1 MLTLEVCETP
11 ARYLAAATA
20 SGQPVPAFLHPRF
33 LHLAAR
39 TTHRTLRPLVVRY
52 RSTDVG
58 VAPWLENRKGP
69 VATVNQVPFPYAG
82 PLVPPELLAATLE
95 QLRSRGLRRGVAV
108 QEHEFSPTTEVDDAA
123 LAVGEHD
130 ELVHEDTYVISTAGT
145 PEEIDRRIDKRS
157 MRQLRKAAREGVE
170 TVELTDDALAPRAL
184 DLTLDSIYADKSH
197 SSGYRDPL
205 GVLPRE
211 LVGEGLD
218 AQWLVAVRD
227 GVTLGC
233 LLSVAYQD
241 SSIAWLGGVIKE
253 HRNTQANLL
262 LYRSAIGWAARV
274 GATGL
279 DLSGN
284 PTPQIRAFKKQF
296 GGTLCHYAKVTHHPR
311 WARGALAAR
320 QALSDLPRRRG

>member
-11 ARYLAAATA
+11 ARFLAAASA

-39 TTHRTLRPLVVRY
+39 TTRRTLRPLVVRY
-52 RSTDVG
+52 RGSDVG

-69 VATVNQVPFPYAG
+69 VATVNRVPFPYAG
-82 PLVPPELLAATLE
+82 PLVPPELLGATLE
-95 QLRSRGLRRGVAV
+95 QLRSRGLRRGVAA
-108 QEHEFSPTTEVDDAA
+108 QEHEFSPTVQVDDAA
-123 LAVGEHD
+123 LVVGTHD
-130 ELVHEDTYVISTAGT
+130 ELVHEDTYVVSTAGT
-145 PEEIDRRIDKRS
+145 SEEIDGRIDTRS
-157 MRQLRKAAREGVE
+157 MRQIRKAAREGVE
-170 TVELTDDALAPRAL
+170 TVELTDDVLATRAL
-184 DLTLDSIYADKSH
+184 DATLDSIYADKPH
-197 SSGYRDPL
+197 SSGYREPL
-205 GVLPRE
+205 GIVPRQ

-218 AQWLVAVRD
+218 AQWLVAVRG

-253 HRNTQANLL
+253 HRDTRANLL
-262 LYRSAIGWAARV
+262 LYRSAIHWAARV
-274 GATGL
+274 GAAGL

-284 PTPQIRAFKKQF
+284 PTPQIRRFKKQF
-296 GGTLCHYAKVTHHPR
+296 GGTLMPYPKLTHHPR
-311 WARGALAAR
+311 WARGALTAR